1 MISSN
6 LFSPKYLLEKTDLR
20 KVGLFS
26 FNKIGNTDK
35 NQKRNLT
42 YLFEVMEIQKN
53 LKDF

>member
-26 FNKIGNTDK
+26 FNKIGNIDK
-35 NQKRNLT
+35 NQKEI
-42 YLFEVMEIQKN
+42 YLSLLEVMEIQKN